1 MFSAVSGRDY
11 NVVMGV
17 TVVMALAVLLT
28 SLLLDVVYGFV
39 DPRVRYGGR

>member
-1 MFSAVSGRDY
+1 
-11 NVVMGV
+11 MGV